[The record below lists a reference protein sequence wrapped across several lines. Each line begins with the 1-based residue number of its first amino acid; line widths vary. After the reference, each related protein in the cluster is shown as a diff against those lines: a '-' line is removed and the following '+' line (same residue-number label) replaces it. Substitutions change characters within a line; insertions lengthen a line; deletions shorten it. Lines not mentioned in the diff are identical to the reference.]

1 MKNFGSLRSKGRQVN
16 FADCG
21 QSTAARDLRQKP
33 FCLGEQGQQS
43 CILSFARVVG
53 NFGENEK
60 FSFAEK
66 QRVANVFLSH
76 PNVLKQ
82 AFV

>member
-1 MKNFGSLRSKGRQVN
+1 MN

-21 QSTAARDLRQKP
+21 QSSVARDLRQKP

-43 CILSFARVVG
+43 CILSFARLVE
-53 NFGENEK
+53 NFGESEK

-66 QRVANVFLSH
+66 QRVASEFRGLRPKYYS
-76 PNVLKQ
+76 
-82 AFV
+82 